1 MTRMFLRLTVLAA
14 VATAVAPGRAAA
26 QPSKT
31 QVARQYTDAGLAAQS
46 SGDYDTAI
54 TFYQKAYQLVPH
66 PVLIFNIAQAHRL
79 AGRVDQALALYRRY
93 LSEDPTGS
101 QAQNAR
107 DLIKEIEMRRA
118 EEARKADEARK
129 AEETRKADEARKAE
143 ETRKAE
149 EARKLAEV
157 RKAEEARKLAEVR
170 KAEDARKAEAARA
183 NPTAA
188 PGATASHDIGGTDA
202 GADTPRTLRI
212 AGIATGAGGAV
223 VLAVGA
229 GYGLHARSL
238 ASELSRPGA
247 VYDPAKVRAGQ
258 HANTIAITAMISG
271 PVLIAAGAAMYW
283 WGYTHDRRAEKLALA
298 PMVSDQVVGL
308 VVLGTLP

>member
-118 EEARKADEARK
+118 EEA
-129 AEETRKADEARKAE
+129 RKADEARKAE